1 MKHYLLSSICRL
13 SAFTNAISPV
23 YGIRERAQPVYL
35 VFFLL
40 LALPFLFSR
49 CGSKTTDTT
58 TADSTADVRPKTP
71 VEVVTVVADS
81 FTLEKTFRGMTYYL
95 TSGDIKSPIAGYVT
109 KVYVKIGDQLRKG
122 APLFGLE
129 TKEAYALGGKN
140 YLHDPS
146 LKNIGQLIIRAP
158 DAGIVTLVQAEER
171 EYVQDGAL
179 LASFSAPDM
188 FVFLIEV
195 PAEQDSTV
203 HIGSRCRIR
212 LPNGRRIG
220 GRIARTLG
228 MADSLSQTE
237 RFVVVPDTPMV
248 LPARLQL
255 AITFTDQAHNQAQ
268 SLPKDAVLANEL
280 QTEFWVM
287 KLINDTT
294 AVRVPVKTGLQA
306 NGRVEVLSPRFTPR
320 DRIVSRGGYG
330 LSDTALVVI
339 NRPANGR

>member
-1 MKHYLLSSICRL
+1 MNRLLC
-13 SAFTNAISPV
+13 
-23 YGIRERAQPVYL
+23 
-35 VFFLL
+35 FLI
-40 LALPFLFSR
+40 LALPWLLSR
-49 CGSKTTDTT
+49 CSSSTTPDTT
-58 TADSTADVRPKTP
+58 GTDSTADVRPKTP
-71 VEVVTVVADS
+71 VDVVTIGADS
-81 FTLEKTFRGMTYYL
+81 FRLEKTYRGMTYYL

-146 LKNIGQLIIRAP
+146 LKNIGQLVIRAP
-158 DAGIVTLVQAEER
+158 DTGIVTLVQAEER

-195 PAEQDSTV
+195 PAEQDSAV
-203 HIGSRCRIR
+203 HIGSRCRIQ

-220 GRIARTLG
+220 GRISRTLG

-255 AITFTDQAHNQAQ
+255 AITFTDQARNQAQ

-294 AVRVPVKTGLQA
+294 AVRVPVKTGLQQA
-306 NGRVEVLSPRFTPR
+306 GRIEILSPRFAPR
-320 DRIVSRGGYG
+320 DRLVSRGGYG
-330 LSDTALVVI
+330 LSDTASVLI